1 MPYRSEELKSLL
13 YMDSSSFFYPKSLAV
28 TLTRSLSLFKLFTNF
43 VLLLTKRGWQ
53 KLGRRLTNE
62 ASFFEKT
69 AYNVDD
75 KIKVLWRRA
84 RDTGLYPMDPSPL
97 RRSFF

>member
-13 YMDSSSFFYPKSLAV
+13 DMDCSSFFYPKSLAV

-69 AYNVDD
+69 A
-75 KIKVLWRRA
+75 
-84 RDTGLYPMDPSPL
+84 
-97 RRSFF
+97 